1 MRARDVAVE
10 PVLPLRPRRV
20 HSRSQHPEIRM
31 ADAAPFV
38 LTQSVLDEPPFHAF
52 LKMQLVSSDAQAGS
66 VVLRLPFRAEFSRAA
81 GRAEWH
87 GGPIASLIDIAGDY
101 ALAVVIGGGVP
112 TINLRIDYLRAA
124 ADTALTAT
132 ATVLRAG
139 RTIGVVDVQVH
150 DEAGRLIAAG
160 RGCYSTR
167 PG

>member
-1 MRARDVAVE
+1 
-10 PVLPLRPRRV
+10 
-20 HSRSQHPEIRM
+20 M
-31 ADAAPFV
+31 ADASPFT
-38 LTQSVLDEPPFHAF
+38 LTQSVLDEPPFHGF
-52 LKMQLVSSDAQAGS
+52 LRMQLVSTDVKAGS

-87 GGPIASLIDIAGDY
+87 GGLIAALIDIAGDY
-101 ALAVVIGGGVP
+101 ALALVVGGGVP
-112 TINLRIDYLRAA
+112 TINFRTDFLRAA

-150 DEAGRLIAAG
+150 DDAGRLVAVG

>member
-1 MRARDVAVE
+1 
-10 PVLPLRPRRV
+10 
-20 HSRSQHPEIRM
+20 M

-38 LTQSVLDEPPFHAF
+38 LTQSVLDESPFHAF
-52 LKMQLVSSDAQAGS
+52 LKMQLVSSDAKAGS
-66 VVLRLPFRAEFSRAA
+66 VVLRLPFRAEFARAP

-101 ALAVVIGGGVP
+101 ALALLVGGGVP
-112 TINLRIDYLRAA
+112 TINLRTDYLRAA

-150 DEAGRLIAAG
+150 DDGGRLIAAG